1 MAKKLEGKD
10 SGYIFSGPLVEEKI
24 KTVKENVI
32 HVDNHRT
39 GVVISDNPDS
49 PWYQA
54 AVYSHGTILRDPEGN
69 LIQEAALYEVTDPDG
84 DLSFAVYW
92 NPPTGKASLHFV
104 VGTGKWEGV
113 EGSGKVTEVVRDR
126 ADGHIMPKYDFEWK
140 IGNKPHGHIASLQKG
155 GEYTNHAKSLS
166 FHGPHISELV
176 RELNTGLNLE
186 ISTQAGVLLGEGPE
200 DSPRAYATCY
210 DRGTTVRRGKDTLG
224 DVMLL
229 EDTDPDGDIVWLIH
243 VWWYGKG
250 DGSYQFIGGTG
261 KWEGITGGG
270 TTLGMLRERSDD
282 HYMLRSEIH
291 WRIDK

>member
-1 MAKKLEGKD
+1 MVKKEGKD
-10 SGYIFSGPLVEEKI
+10 SGYIFFGPLVEEKT
-24 KTVKENVI
+24 KPVKKDVT

-39 GVVISDNPDS
+39 GVVVSDNPDS

-54 AVYSHGTILRDPEGN
+54 AVYSHGTVLRDKDGKRILET
-69 LIQEAALYEVTDPDG
+69 ALYEITDPDG

-92 NPPTGKASLHFV
+92 DPPKDEASLHFV
-104 VGTGKWEGV
+104 VGTGKWEGL
-113 EGSGKVTEVVRDR
+113 EGSGKVTGVVKDR
-126 ADGHIMPKYDFEWK
+126 GDDHIMPKYEFNWK
-140 IGNKPHGHIASLQKG
+140 MGDKSHGQIESLKMKG
-155 GEYTNHAKSLS
+155 DPTNHAKSLS

-176 RELNTGLNLE
+176 RELSNGLNLE

-200 DSPRAYATCY
+200 ESPRAYATCY
-210 DRGTTVRRGKDTLG
+210 DRGTTVRRGTDTLG

-261 KWEGITGGG
+261 KWEGINGGG
-270 TTLGMLRERSDD
+270 VTLGMLRERSDD
-282 HYMLRSEIH
+282 HFMLRSKIH